1 MVALFV
7 WCLIVTSVT
16 RALCLVFDCYSLSD
30 THSLCY
36 MSDCFVS
43 DALPLCLVFD
53 SYVIDAGSLRTDLRY
68 LSLVAIEIAAKMTDW
83 SSRTRLKILE

>member
-1 MVALFV
+1 MLVILILCV
-7 WCLIVTSVT
+7 TCLIVS
-16 RALCLVFDCYSLSD
+16 LVMHF
-30 THSLCY
+30 
-36 MSDCFVS
+36 
-43 DALPLCLVFD
+43 PLCLVFD

>member
-1 MVALFV
+1 MLALFV

-16 RALCLVFDCYSLSD
+16 RALCLVFDCYVSD

-36 MSDCFVS
+36 VSDCFVS

>member
-7 WCLIVTSVT
+7 WCLIVTLVT
-16 RALCLVFDCYSLSD
+16 RALCLVFDCYVSD

-36 MSDCFVS
+36 VSDCFVS
-43 DALPLCLVFD
+43 DALPLCLVFY

-68 LSLVAIEIAAKMTDW
+68 LSLVATEIAAKMTDW